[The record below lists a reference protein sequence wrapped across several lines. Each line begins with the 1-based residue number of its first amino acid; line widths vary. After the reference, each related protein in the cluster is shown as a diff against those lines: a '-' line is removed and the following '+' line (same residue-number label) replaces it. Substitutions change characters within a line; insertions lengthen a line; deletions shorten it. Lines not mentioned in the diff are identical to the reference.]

1 MFFEKT
7 NIKFVLNLLILKINR
22 YNFWEIIVKEF

>member
-7 NIKFVLNLLILKINR
+7 NIKFVLNLLINLK
-22 YNFWEIIVKEF
+22 ESVKLRI